1 MTATLRLAAA
11 RLVALHKDDCAWLLA
26 QLPAADAA
34 RLRRVMASP
43 DLARVSMHGP
53 VLDTRRLK
61 AETRKSMDRPW
72 VALDGMDAEWT
83 ALVLST
89 LDAPSQENYLSSA
102 PEKQA
107 SEVGHVLARLP
118 SVLPPRLRAT
128 VGAWHESKSGRAP

>member
-11 RLVALHKDDCAWLLA
+11 RLVMLHKDDRAWLLA

-61 AETRKSMDRPW
+61 AETPKSMDRPW

-89 LDAPSQENYLSSA
+89 MDAPSQENYLASA

-107 SEVGHVLARLP
+107 SDVGHVLARLP
-118 SVLPPRLRAT
+118 SVLPPRLRAA
-128 VGAWHESKSGRAP
+128 VGAWHESKGGKAP